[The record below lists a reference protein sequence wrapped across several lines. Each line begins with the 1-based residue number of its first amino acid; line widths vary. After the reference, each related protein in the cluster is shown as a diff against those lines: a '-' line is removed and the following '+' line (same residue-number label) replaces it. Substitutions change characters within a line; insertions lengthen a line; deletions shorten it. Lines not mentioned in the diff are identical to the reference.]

1 VKRLI
6 AATALLISV
15 TSFSWAQATSE
26 HEGHHPPDKGATA
39 AAASASPAAKPGMSG
54 SQGMMG
60 GGGMMSM
67 MENMPMMRMMGMMGQ
82 SGEGM
87 GGMAMIDHVE
97 GRIAFLRTELK
108 ITEGQTGP
116 WNAFAEALRGN
127 AKSLS
132 AARGEMMPTPGTATQ
147 TLTDRLALQEK
158 WLSARLEGI
167 RAIRPALASLVSTFS
182 DDQKKTAEEILAPHI
197 GVGAM
202 MQGGPAGQMSPGSSM
217 PGRMMKGQ

>member
-1 VKRLI
+1 MKRWI
-6 AATALLISV
+6 AATAMLISLN
-15 TSFSWAQATSE
+15 SLLWAQATSE
-26 HEGHHPPDKGATA
+26 HEGHHPPDKGATTL
-39 AAASASPAAKPGMSG
+39 SPAAESRMGG

-67 MENMPMMRMMGMMGQ
+67 MQNMPMMRMMGMMGQ

-87 GGMAMIDHVE
+87 QGMAMIDRVE

-108 ITEGQTGP
+108 ITEAQTGP
-116 WNAFAEALRGN
+116 WNAFADALRGN

-132 AARGEMMPTPGTATQ
+132 VVRGEMTPTPGSAIQ

-158 WLSARLEGI
+158 WLVARLEGN
-167 RAIRPALASLVSTFS
+167 RAIRSALANLISTLS
-182 DDQKKTAEEILAPHI
+182 DDQKATAEEILAPQI
-197 GVGAM
+197 GVAAM